1 MKQIIFAMYMLL
13 VFCGFNAAAEASPS
27 YMTSVEAS
35 RHAAQ
40 AEKIQAARAPKL
52 CLVWQQQFPDPSS
65 PMGGKIP
72 EGVTVVSPCWFEI
85 TSENGAI
92 GNQKENDVTPEKA
105 YIQKVHE
112 AGCQAWPLLT
122 NSFNAELT
130 SKLLRNPEGQKK
142 AIQNILGLCREY
154 ELDGINLDFENIAD
168 EDRDRLTHFAADI
181 SAALHKENKMV
192 SIDVTAPSE
201 MRFWSHC
208 YDRKALSSYVDYVI
222 LMAYDEYSP
231 FSEKAGSVASLPWV
245 EKGIEAVLAEG
256 VPQDKLVLG
265 MPLYMRI
272 WSESRNDIH
281 AKTLRMPAA
290 EALILEKGIVPVWLP
305 DAGQYYFEYTEGGI
319 RYRVWQEN
327 ARSVALKS
335 ALVSRYNL
343 AGGALW
349 KSGVETPDVWEVLS
363 AALKNAVR

>member
-27 YMTSVEAS
+27 YMASVEAS

-245 EKGIEAVLAEG
+245 EKGIKPYLLKGFRRISLFWECLCICVSGRRA
-256 VPQDKLVLG
+256 G
-265 MPLYMRI
+265 MIFMRKHFACRQRKHSFLKRGSCRSGCRMRDNI
-272 WSESRNDIH
+272 ISNTQRVESAIVYGR
-281 AKTLRMPAA
+281 RMP
-290 EALILEKGIVPVWLP
+290 VPW
-305 DAGQYYFEYTEGGI
+305 
-319 RYRVWQEN
+319 R
-327 ARSVALKS
+327 
-335 ALVSRYNL
+335 
-343 AGGALW
+343 
-349 KSGVETPDVWEVLS
+349 
-363 AALKNAVR
+363 